1 MNYLLFTTAFIA
13 FATYLGTQ
21 QDSNSLNYRDQILK
35 MRKDIQET
43 AAREAEEDSR
53 REFTG
58 RYRGGTYNY
67 KGRNTFWDRRSN
79 TREKYVRRLLENMFR
94 YRFPSVKPKWLVN
107 PKTGRRLEIDCY
119 CRELRLGVEIDG
131 EQHHRYIPHFHKK
144 GYREFQEQKERDMMK
159 AAMTKKHGTRL
170 VRLPYTVQEA
180 DIEAYLLEKINKLL

>member
-21 QDSNSLNYRDQILK
+21 QDSTSLNYRDQILK

-53 REFTG
+53 KEF
-58 RYRGGTYNY
+58 RGGQYNH

-94 YRFPSVKPKWLVN
+94 YKFPSVKPKWLVN
-107 PKTGRRLEIDCY
+107 PKTGRRLEIDCL
-119 CRELRLGVEIDG
+119 CNELRLGVEIDG
-131 EQHHRYIPHFHKK
+131 EQHHKYIPYFHPK
-144 GYREFQEQKERDMMK
+144 GYSQYLEMKDRDMLK
-159 AAMTKKHGTRL
+159 SATIKKHGIRL

-180 DIEAYLLEKINKLL
+180 DIEAYLLEKINKIL

>member
-1 MNYLLFTTAFIA
+1 MNHLLLTTAVIGI
-13 FATYLGTQ
+13 ATYLASK
-21 QDSNSLNYRDQILK
+21 QDAKTLNYRDQILK
-35 MRKDIQET
+35 MRKDVQET

-58 RYRGGTYNY
+58 HH
-67 KGRNTFWDRRSN
+67 KGRNTFLDRRSN

-94 YRFPSVKPKWLVN
+94 YKFPSVKPKWLVN

-144 GYREFQEQKERDMMK
+144 GYREFQEGKERDLLK
-159 AAMTKKHGTRL
+159 SAMVKKHGIRL
-170 VRLPYTVQEA
+170 VRLPYTVQES

>member
-21 QDSNSLNYRDQILK
+21 QDSTSLNYRDQIVK
-35 MRKDIQET
+35 MRKDVQET

-58 RYRGGTYNY
+58 RHRGGQYNH

-131 EQHHRYIPHFHKK
+131 EQHHRYIPYFHKK

-159 AAMTKKHGTRL
+159 AAMTQKHGTRL
-170 VRLPYTVQEA
+170 VRLSYTVQEA